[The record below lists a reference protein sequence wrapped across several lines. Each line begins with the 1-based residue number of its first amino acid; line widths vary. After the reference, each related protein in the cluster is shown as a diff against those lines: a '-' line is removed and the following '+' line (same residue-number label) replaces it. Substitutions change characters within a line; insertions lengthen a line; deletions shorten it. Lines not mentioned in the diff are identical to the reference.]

1 MTTPAGIDGVA
12 AGQLIPLGRSVHCRT
27 LDRLHLAAMQA
38 LGVRRLLTNDDI
50 QTRAATALGFEVLR
64 PR

>member
-1 MTTPAGIDGVA
+1 
-12 AGQLIPLGRSVHCRT
+12 
-27 LDRLHLAAMQA
+27 MQA

-50 QTRAATALGFEVLR
+50 QARAATALGFEVLR